1 MTLYF
6 STLELKAWDDLYVN
20 YYPYNRSH
28 TIMYM
33 QGKIFDELKKNLQ
46 AKSLTFFPQQTGV
59 VLLANVLQAEGLSPE
74 MLVYF
79 AAANLREVA
88 YAFDMEEVMKKE
100 LKDLKI
106 LHVRRSDGAIF
117 FTW

>member
-6 STLELKAWDDLYVN
+6 SALELKAWDDLYVN

-28 TIMYM
+28 TIIYI
-33 QGKIFDELKKNLQ
+33 QGKIFEEIKKNLQ
-46 AKSLTFFPQQTGV
+46 AKSLTFFPQQSGV
-59 VLLANVLQAEGLSPE
+59 VLLANVLQAEGLSSE

-79 AAANLREVA
+79 AAANLCEMA
-88 YAFDMEEVMKKE
+88 YVFEMEEVMKTE

-106 LHVRRSDGAIF
+106 LHVRRSDGAIL